1 MTAPTTSA
9 ALVPAPAGAP
19 SPARAAAS
27 APGAAPA
34 AGAGE
39 QAGGSYEFRL
49 LGPVELLDGTTG
61 TPIVPPGSKQR
72 ALLAALV
79 LQAGRLVTID
89 QLTEEL
95 WGPRP
100 PANPANALQAHIARL
115 RRLLP
120 HSGQRPRPG
129 QGQGPRH
136 EWIHTQ
142 PTGYVF
148 HLDGATTDVQRF
160 AHLSAQ
166 GRAALTGNPAH
177 AAQLVHH
184 ALSLWRGP
192 ALADCRSGP
201 LTTSEADRLEENR
214 LTALEALYEAH
225 LHCARHHDI
234 TGELEKLTAD
244 HPLHERF
251 YDQLMTA
258 LYHSGRQAEALGVYE
273 RARHH
278 LTTTLGVEP
287 GPALRARVQ
296 AILHHAPRP
305 TAPPPA
311 DTHDLHREISHLKRR
326 IDELMRNQQHLQ
338 HRLNT
343 LSTLS
348 AHRPVP
354 TP

>member
-1 MTAPTTSA
+1 MDV
-9 ALVPAPAGAP
+9 LVGA
-19 SPARAAAS
+19 
-27 APGAAPA
+27 
-34 AGAGE
+34 
-39 QAGGSYEFRL
+39 
-49 LGPVELLDGTTG
+49 TG
-61 TPIVPPGSKQR
+61 TPVVPPGSKQR

-79 LQAGRLVTID
+79 LHAGRLLTVD

-95 WGPRP
+95 WGRQP
-100 PANPANALQAHIARL
+100 PANPANALHAHIARL

-120 HSGQRPRPG
+120 RPGERPRPG
-129 QGQGPRH
+129 QEPESGH
-136 EWIHTQ
+136 DWIHTQ
-142 PTGYVF
+142 PTGYV
-148 HLDGATTDVQRF
+148 LQLGGATTDVQRF

-166 GRAALTGNPAH
+166 GRAALTGDPAH
-177 AAQLVHH
+177 AARLLHH

-192 ALADCRSGP
+192 ALADSRHGP
-201 LTTSEADRLEENR
+201 LTTGEADRLEENR
-214 LTALEALYEAH
+214 LTALESLYEAH
-225 LHCARHHDI
+225 LRCARHHDI

-287 GPALRARVQ
+287 GPALRARLQ

-311 DTHDLHREISHLKRR
+311 GAQDLHHEIDHLKRR
-326 IDELMRNQQHLQ
+326 IDELMRSQEHMQQ
-338 HRLNT
+338 RLNALT
-343 LSTLS
+343 GQRPAST
-348 AHRPVP
+348 A
-354 TP
+354 